1 MKWIEDLP
9 ADFTQAFRFS
19 VTGVDNPLLLHFVSS
34 TKFGHHPLN
43 EAVTLSRDEMQKL
56 PDVMSAILPEDLGN
70 EEILLSVRD
79 AFVLANGAQTK
90 ECLVVGES
98 IRSISF
104 EGKNLDVFPDL
115 SKLTDL
121 ISLNLKGCKS
131 LEDLTP
137 ISGLSRLTSL
147 NLGNCRSIKDVSSL
161 ANLINLTFLSLESC
175 SIKHLAGLSGLIS
188 LTTLNL
194 SGCRSLIEVSALS
207 GLSNLVSLDLAGC
220 SALQDISGLTAL
232 SNLSLLSLRGCK
244 AIEELSSINGLDK
257 LTWLD
262 LSDCNAL
269 KDISGIA
276 GLSSLRTLDLSG
288 CGTLREL
295 PDVSSL
301 DNLSSLNLSDCK
313 SIKDISGLA
322 SLTNLTSL
330 KLSKCRALRD
340 VSAISGLNSLRS
352 LDISGSNYLKDVSV
366 LSGLRSLSSLV
377 LIDCRF
383 LEDVS
388 DLAGLKG
395 LTRLNLSLCE
405 SLKDVSVVAGL
416 PNLTELRMGDCPL
429 VDHDFNRRAIAKL
442 DNLSV
447 LEGIAEPWH
456 TTILWNAARK
466 RRDVQSLQDKFHR
479 AIDLCGNAHLDVHE
493 LKAGFLKALPQMEL
507 SEYQLQSLD
516 QRWWSPAEWSS
527 IWQSM
532 RSSNPTWASQLLSSK
547 LAVHQQVTE
556 AMSDMLF
563 GDQEGPRLDPD
574 LHGWIR
580 LLAGGKEWNE
590 SIGWLENMVNWLP
603 QSELRSVG
611 PDLLMALKVVGLT
624 AQETTVL
631 SRLTQL
637 EGDHWMEQVEYRFAH
652 IAVEAGDVRQA
663 VKSIEALPPELAD
676 EVRSDLIA
684 RWAYDMPD
692 EVAGWMAGFHQE
704 ATREQAALGLASSSS
719 NVATSSARHLVLMD
733 LVPNREALLNFIQA
747 MAAGVPDDPWVKALQ
762 AEMAST
768 ETALSQEILESI
780 GLELLRQDEA
790 VREEV
795 GDRKLRKLIE
805 ASGEKAATFREQAR
819 RAGMD
824 LLRRQ
829 DLID

>member
-19 VTGVDNPLLLHFVSS
+19 VTGVDNPLVLHFVSS
-34 TKFGHHPLN
+34 TKFGNHPLN
-43 EAVTLSRDEMQKL
+43 EVITLSRDEMQKL
-56 PDVMSAILPEDLGN
+56 PNVMGAIVPGDVGK
-70 EEILLSVRD
+70 EEILLSVWD
-79 AFVLANGAQTK
+79 SCVLANGAETK

-104 EGKNLDVFPDL
+104 KGKDMDVLPDL
-115 SKLTDL
+115 SNLSDL
-121 ISLNLKGCKS
+121 ISLNLSGCKS

-137 ISGLSRLTSL
+137 LSGLSRLTSV
-147 NLGNCRSIKDVSSL
+147 NLGNCSSVQDISSL
-161 ANLINLTFLSLESC
+161 ANLTNLTFLSLKNC
-175 SIKHLAGLSGLIS
+175 PIKHVGGLSGLNN
-188 LTTLNL
+188 LTELNL
-194 SGCRSLIEVSALS
+194 SGCRALFEVSALS

-220 SALQDISGLTAL
+220 SALRDISGLTAL
-232 SNLSLLSLRGCK
+232 RNLSWLSLRGCK
-244 AIEELSSINGLDK
+244 ALEDVSSIGGLDN
-257 LTWLD
+257 LTRLD
-262 LSDCNAL
+262 LSGCFAL
-269 KDISGIA
+269 NDLSGIA
-276 GLSSLRTLDLSG
+276 GLSSLCTLELNG
-288 CGTLREL
+288 CGTLRKL
-295 PDVSSL
+295 PDVG
-301 DNLSSLNLSDCK
+301 NLSNLTSLNLRNCK
-313 SIKDISGLA
+313 SLKDISGLA

-330 KLSKCRALRD
+330 NLSECRALRD
-340 VSAISGLNSLRS
+340 VSAISGLVSLHS
-352 LDISGSNYLKDVSV
+352 LEIYRSNYLRDVSV
-366 LSGLRSLSSLV
+366 LSELESLSSLV

-388 DLAGLKG
+388 DLAGLKD

-416 PNLTELRMGDCPL
+416 PNLTELRVGDCPL

-442 DNLSV
+442 HNLRV

-466 RRDVQSLQDKFHR
+466 RGDVQSLHSMFHR
-479 AIDLCGNAHLDVHE
+479 ALDLCSNAHLSVHE
-493 LKAGFLKALPQMEL
+493 LKAGFLKALPQMDL
-507 SEYQLQSLD
+507 SEHRLQSLD
-516 QRWWSPAEWSS
+516 KPWWNSADWSS

-532 RSSNPTWASQLLSSK
+532 RSSNPTWATRLLSSK
-547 LAVHQQVTE
+547 LDAHEQATE

-563 GDQEGPRLDPD
+563 GDVEGPRLAPD

-580 LLAGGKEWNE
+580 LLAEGEEWTE
-590 SIGWLENMVNWLP
+590 SIGWLENMIAWLP

-611 PDLLMALKVVGLT
+611 PDLLMALKVVGLA
-624 AQETTVL
+624 AQENEVL
-631 SRLTQL
+631 SRLTQH
-637 EGDHWMEQVEYRFAH
+637 EGDHWIEQVEYRFARV
-652 IAVEAGDVRQA
+652 AVEAGNLGQA
-663 VKSIEALPPELAD
+663 VKSIEALPAELAD

-684 RWAYDMPD
+684 RWANEVPD
-692 EVAGWMAGFHQE
+692 EVAGWMAGFHNG

-719 NVATSSARHLVLMD
+719 NVATSGARHLVLMD
-733 LVPNREALLNFIQA
+733 LVPNRQALLDFIQA
-747 MAAGVPDDPWVKALQ
+747 MAAGVPEDPWVKALQ
-762 AEMAST
+762 AEITQTEAS
-768 ETALSQEILESI
+768 LSKEVLESI

-819 RAGMD
+819 RAGLD